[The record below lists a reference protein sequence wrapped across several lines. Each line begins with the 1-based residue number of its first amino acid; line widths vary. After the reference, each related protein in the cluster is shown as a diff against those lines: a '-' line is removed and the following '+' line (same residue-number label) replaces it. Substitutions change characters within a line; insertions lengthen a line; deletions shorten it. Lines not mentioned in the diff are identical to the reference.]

1 MLSGAAQMDVG
12 AGRAA
17 NKSLR
22 CGLQESVEHFKSSG
36 DIHSL
41 CEAADGQDCKEGQ
54 AADLWQSVEAQH
66 STLDLTQTRGDFLAP
81 PRRTSLLRAKRL
93 KLALSSPH
101 RRDWCYGAS
110 CSGLQNLATS

>member
-1 MLSGAAQMDVG
+1 MDVG

-22 CGLQESVEHFKSSG
+22 CGLQGVREHFKSSG

-54 AADLWQSVEAQH
+54 AADLWQSVEYSSISEFIH
-66 STLDLTQTRGDFLAP
+66 YYVSL
-81 PRRTSLLRAKRL
+81 SLL
-93 KLALSSPH
+93 
-101 RRDWCYGAS
+101 
-110 CSGLQNLATS
+110 

>member
-1 MLSGAAQMDVG
+1 MDVG

-22 CGLQESVEHFKSSG
+22 CGLQGVREHFKSSS
-36 DIHSL
+36 DIQSP

-66 STLDLTQTRGDFLAP
+66 STLDLTQTRGDFLASP
-81 PRRTSLLRAKRL
+81 GQDIFAQSQEAQVGLLPTQEKLVLWSQLLWPAK
-93 KLALSSPH
+93 LSNIV
-101 RRDWCYGAS
+101 G
-110 CSGLQNLATS
+110 G